1 MRFSKPL
8 AAAIALS
15 MATTPAFAQSAAP
28 LPLAPAGA
36 ELEQPSG
43 LDGDGYLLPAI
54 VIFAVLAAAILY
66 TSNHD
71 SDIDNPTSP

>member
-1 MRFSKPL
+1 MRFSRPL

-15 MATTPAFAQSAAP
+15 MVTTPVFAQSAAP
-28 LPLAPAGA
+28 LSLAPAGA
-36 ELEQPSG
+36 QLEQSSG
-43 LDGDGYLLPAI
+43 LGGDNYILPAI
-54 VIFAVLAAAILY
+54 VIVAVLAAAILY